1 MEKWRSRVGSLPVCI
16 NKATGHPRALK
27 KLRLSGGSYLDR
39 LLSNTC
45 ENFRLISISM
55 HLAAISTFFPHF
67 MFVTLGGKVSSVR
80 RWGAYNFERR
90 CHLLPHD
97 VKNQFWWVFFLF
109 LVVLRFRSHAYDFPM
124 SGFYYFDHCSGRS
137 QGSTILLSLSRLY
150 VHASSSVRKQERR
163 SKEER
168 LACIKRIYIS
178 MHKKQERAPK
188 NKIK

>member
-1 MEKWRSRVGSLPVCI
+1 MEKWRSRVGSLPACI

-55 HLAAISTFFPHF
+55 HLAAISTFFPCTAALH
-67 MFVTLGGKVSSVR
+67 VCNPRWESVKRSSLGCIQLWETVSFTTAWREESV
-80 RWGAYNFERR
+80 
-90 CHLLPHD
+90 L
-97 VKNQFWWVFFLF
+97 VFFFFWF

-137 QGSTILLSLSRLY
+137 QGSTILLSFLTICR
-150 VHASSSVRKQERR
+150 
-163 SKEER
+163 
-168 LACIKRIYIS
+168 
-178 MHKKQERAPK
+178 
-188 NKIK
+188 

>member
-97 VKNQFWWVFFLF
+97 VKNQFWWVFFCF
-109 LVVLRFRSHAYDFPM
+109 LSFYVFEVTHMIFLRVVFIT
-124 SGFYYFDHCSGRS
+124 
-137 QGSTILLSLSRLY
+137 STTVVTEAKALPF
-150 VHASSSVRKQERR
+150 
-163 SKEER
+163 
-168 LACIKRIYIS
+168 CCCF
-178 MHKKQERAPK
+178 
-188 NKIK
+188 